1 MRRPETLGKGRRR
14 GTVLIILMVLLLVT
28 ISIAIA
34 VMQAA
39 LVDSRQF
46 STDAK
51 ALQADRLAEAG
62 LSRATALRTADPDLA
77 GDDWTVEL
85 PGGATGSV
93 SSRIKETPGR
103 LIVESVATFPA
114 TGVQRVRSRRSVI
127 LAQPT
132 P

>member
-1 MRRPETLGKGRRR
+1 MRREHDLVHRRR
-14 GTVLIILMVLLLVT
+14 GTVLIIVMVLLLVT
-28 ISIAIA
+28 MSIAIA

-46 STDAK
+46 SIDAH
-51 ALQADRLAEAG
+51 AFQADRLAEAG
-62 LSRATALRTADPDLA
+62 MSRATALRTSDPDYA

-85 PGGATGSV
+85 PGGATGNV
-93 SSRIKETPGR
+93 ATRIEETSDR
-103 LIVESVATFPA
+103 LTVESVATYPA
-114 TGVQRVRSRRSVI
+114 SGAKRVRSRRSVI